1 MAVSIRAKGRLLG
14 FIISRGGRVTSGRND
29 SLPRWVFGHS
39 SKQSYTNERIDEMV
53 EVFEA
58 LEADGV
64 LVLERD
70 DRGKLFAAHLADDAD
85 LQGADFEMEM
95 FTSPDQVWVLVGTLQ
110 SIIARLRN
118 ELNGSDIKTAL
129 ELASDAESRAQ
140 LLAQQLDEARAR
152 IDVLELQALSV
163 QQPAGNDEALA
174 EANRRLATAQSR
186 IKTLTEA
193 YEAAVER
200 RKSETDQIRRDKDS
214 EITSLSEQLAAAIRT
229 AKSAIG
235 IIGALQ
241 SVLEEHGFSI
251 EVIDIANV

>member
-1 MAVSIRAKGRLLG
+1 
-14 FIISRGGRVTSGRND
+14 
-29 SLPRWVFGHS
+29 LPRWVFGHS